1 MSGRGPGWRRM
12 HSFTSP
18 SATTSVERTT
28 ASEREVVI
36 GPRITRK
43 RGPHRMS
50 ALLAKKGLTL
60 AGTGAAVSTLC
71 TMPLEAGCRRPYE
84 AAEPTASAHQRSDPV
99 GFLLCCGRRY
109 PDARKV
115 RAAAPC
121 VGCVRVRP
129 TLAFELRAHPSV
141 PWQMARGARRS
152 STSPSA
158 PTVTQHAEANQAAAQ
173 SPTAGGGAPAAGPDW
188 SDPRLYTEI

>member
-1 MSGRGPGWRRM
+1 MLGNSSYAGVAGHR
-12 HSFTSP
+12 
-18 SATTSVERTT
+18 
-28 ASEREVVI
+28 I
-36 GPRITRK
+36 GLQA
-43 RGPHRMS
+43 GFL
-50 ALLAKKGLTL
+50 ALLW
-60 AGTGAAVSTLC
+60 S
-71 TMPLEAGCRRPYE
+71 PI
-84 AAEPTASAHQRSDPV
+84 
-99 GFLLCCGRRY
+99 

-173 SPTAGGGAPAAGPDW
+173 SPTAGGGAPAAGPDAPEEVATLRAQIEALQLRLAAAPPPAGGGQQGGGGAAAATAQ
-188 SDPRLYTEI
+188 STTPARSHGGGQPTPDPPTQPRRRGGRRRTPSEDPARRRS